1 MARKSRKDTVSAPVP
16 EANEG
21 CRAAIYIRL
30 SVEDKHTRSVSIET
44 QQLIIAQFLERNP
57 EISVYHT
64 YIDNG
69 STGTNFQRP
78 GFQRMLS
85 DIEAGFVNCVIV
97 KDLSRLGRNT
107 IDTGYYIETWFPQ
120 RNIRFIAVNE
130 NYDTANPD
138 DTAYGILIPLRNMIN
153 EAYALDIARKIKA
166 SQRQMM
172 KDGKYIGGRT
182 PYGYL
187 KAENNCHQLVVDHAT
202 APVVRQMF
210 QWAYEGAGLN
220 TIVLRLNEAGVM
232 TPSHYKFSVGEICN
246 EKQLGSGKWQT
257 FTVTKILRSEVY
269 TGDLVQGHTTII
281 DHKQV
286 PAGPENLT
294 VVRDTHEAIVS
305 RELFDA
311 VQKKLD
317 ATAQANKSRTVKP
330 YTANILKG
338 KVFCACCDG
347 SLHRQRCQRKKTADR
362 YIFHCLTNSRI
373 AHGACPGVFIY
384 EDALME
390 ALTGIILDNL
400 DAVLGKYVLCLE
412 APAKQRKNREEL
424 GQKIVCKKQE
434 QARLRDRARSL
445 YESLTLGEI
454 DKDDYFSLRERYDSQ
469 LAQITEDLQQ
479 LEKGLAAVDT
489 QIKKSQEMRRDAESI
504 RKDWALTA
512 ELIDRLIERITVTP
526 EKQITVQMKFRS
538 EYDSYGEVLEKCRA
552 M

>member
-1 MARKSRKDTVSAPVP
+1 MARKSRKDTVSASVP
-16 EANEG
+16 EVNEN

-30 SVEDKHTRSVSIET
+30 SVEDKHTRTVSIET

-69 STGTNFQRP
+69 ATGTNFQRP

-166 SQRQMM
+166 CQRQMM

-187 KAENNCHQLVVDHAT
+187 KAKDDCHKLVVDPVT

-220 TIVLRLNEAGVM
+220 TIVLRLNEAGIM
-232 TPSHYKFSVGEICN
+232 TPSHYKFSIGEICN

-257 FTVTKILRSEVY
+257 FTVTKILRSEIY

-286 PAGPENLT
+286 PAGPENLI

-305 RELFDA
+305 RELFDT

-317 ATAQANKSRTVKP
+317 ETAKENKSRKATP

-338 KVFCACCDG
+338 KVFCACCG
-347 SLHRQRCQRKKTADR
+347 GGLHRQRCQRKKTADR
-362 YIFHCLTNSRI
+362 YVFHCLTNSRI
-373 AHGACPGVFIY
+373 EHGACPGVFIY
-384 EDALME
+384 EEALME
-390 ALTGIILDNL
+390 TLTGIILDNL
-400 DAVLGKYVLCLE
+400 DAVLGKYALCLE
-412 APAKQRKNREEL
+412 APATQREVREEL

-454 DKDDYFSLRERYDSQ
+454 DKDDYFSLRERYDSR
-469 LAQITEDLQQ
+469 LAQMTEDLQQ
-479 LEKGLAAVDT
+479 LEKGLAAIDA
-489 QIKKSQEMRRDAESI
+489 QIKEAQKLRRDAESI
-504 RKDWALTA
+504 RKDRALTA

>member
-16 EANEG
+16 EVNENF
-21 CRAAIYIRL
+21 RAAIYIRL

-44 QQLIIAQFLERNP
+44 QQLIIAQYLERNP

-69 STGTNFQRP
+69 ATGTNFQRH
-78 GFQRMLS
+78 GFQQMLS

-120 RNIRFIAVNE
+120 RNVRFIAVNE
-130 NYDTANPD
+130 NYDTADPD

-187 KAENNCHQLVVDHAT
+187 KAKGDCHQLVVDPVT

-210 QWAYEGAGLN
+210 QWAYKGAGLN
-220 TIVLRLNEAGVM
+220 TIVLRLNEAGIM
-232 TPSHYKFSVGEICN
+232 TPSHYKFSIGEIRN

-257 FTVTKILRSEVY
+257 FTVTKILRSEIY

-286 PAGPENLT
+286 PAGPENLI

-305 RELFDA
+305 RELFDT

-317 ATAQANKSRTVKP
+317 ETAKENKSRKATP

-338 KVFCACCDG
+338 KVFCGCCGG

-362 YIFHCLTNSRI
+362 YVFHCLTNSRI
-373 AHGACPGVFIY
+373 AHGACPGVLIY
-384 EDALME
+384 EEALME
-390 ALTGIILDNL
+390 TLTGIILENL
-400 DAVLGKYVLCLE
+400 DAALGKYALCLE
-412 APAKQRKNREEL
+412 APATQREVREEL

-454 DKDDYFSLRERYDSQ
+454 DKDDYFSLRERYDTR
-469 LAQITEDLQQ
+469 LAQVTEDLQQ
-479 LEKGLAAVDT
+479 LEKGLAAVEAKNEEAQT
-489 QIKKSQEMRRDAESI
+489 IRRDAGSI
-504 RKDWALTA
+504 RKDRALTA

>member
-1 MARKSRKDTVSAPVP
+1 MARKSRKDTVSASAQEP
-16 EANEG
+16 NEN

-30 SVEDKHTRSVSIET
+30 SVEDKHTRTVSIET

-69 STGTNFQRP
+69 ATGTNFQRP

-120 RNIRFIAVNE
+120 RNVRFIAVNE
-130 NYDTANPD
+130 NYDTADPN

-153 EAYALDIARKIKA
+153 EAYAMDIARKIKA

-172 KDGKYIGGRT
+172 KDGKYIGAQT

-187 KAENNCHQLVVDHAT
+187 KAEDDCHQLVVDPAT
-202 APVVRQMF
+202 APVIRQMF

-232 TPSHYKFSVGEICN
+232 TPSHYKFSVGEISN
-246 EKQLGSGKWQT
+246 EKQLGNGKWQT
-257 FTVTKILRSEVY
+257 FTVSKILRSEVY

-294 VVRDTHEAIVS
+294 VVRNTHEAIVS

-317 ATAQANKSRTVKP
+317 ETAQKNKSRKATP

-338 KVFCACCDG
+338 KVFCACCGG

-384 EDALME
+384 EEALME
-390 ALTGIILDNL
+390 TLTGIILDNL
-400 DAVLGKYVLCLE
+400 DAVLGKYALCLE
-412 APAKQRKNREEL
+412 APATQREAREEL

-454 DKDDYFSLRERYDSQ
+454 DKDDYFSLRERYDSR
-469 LAQITEDLQQ
+469 LAQITEDLQL
-479 LEKGLAAVDT
+479 LEKGLAAIDA
-489 QIKKSQEMRRDAESI
+489 QIKETQEIRRDAESI
-504 RKDWALTA
+504 RKDRALTA

>member
-1 MARKSRKDTVSAPVP
+1 MARKSRKENVSAPVP
-16 EANEG
+16 EANEN

-44 QQLIIAQFLERNP
+44 QQLIIAQYLERNP
-57 EISVYHT
+57 EIGVYHT

-69 STGTNFQRP
+69 ATGTNFQRP
-78 GFQRMLS
+78 GFQQMLS

-120 RNIRFIAVNE
+120 RDVRFIAVNE
-130 NYDTANPD
+130 NYDTADPD

-187 KAENNCHQLVVDHAT
+187 KAKDDCHQLVVDPVT

-220 TIVLRLNEAGVM
+220 TIVLRLNEAGIM
-232 TPSHYKFSVGEICN
+232 TPSHYKFSIGEICN

-257 FTVTKILRSEVY
+257 FTVTKILRSEIY

-286 PAGPENLT
+286 PAGPENLI

-305 RELFDA
+305 RELFDT

-317 ATAQANKSRTVKP
+317 ETAKENKSRKATP

-338 KVFCACCDG
+338 KVFCACCGG

-362 YIFHCLTNSRI
+362 YVFHCLTNSRI

-384 EDALME
+384 EEALME
-390 ALTGIILDNL
+390 TLTGIILENL
-400 DAVLGKYVLCLE
+400 DAALGKYALCLE
-412 APAKQRKNREEL
+412 APATQREAREEL

-434 QARLRDRARSL
+434 QTRLRDHARGL

-454 DKDDYFSLRERYDSQ
+454 DKDDYFSLRERYDTR
-469 LAQITEDLQQ
+469 LAQVTEDLQQ

>member
-16 EANEG
+16 EVNEN

-30 SVEDKHTRSVSIET
+30 SVEDKHTRTVSIET

-69 STGTNFQRP
+69 ATGTNFQRH

-172 KDGKYIGGRT
+172 KDGKYIGAQT

-187 KAENNCHQLVVDHAT
+187 KAKNDCHQLIIDPAT
-202 APVVRQMF
+202 APVVRHMF

-257 FTVTKILRSEVY
+257 FTVTKILRGEVY

-338 KVFCACCDG
+338 KIFCAYCG
-347 SLHRQRCQRKKTADR
+347 GGLHRQRCQRKKTADR
-362 YIFHCLTNSRI
+362 YVFHCLTNSRI
-373 AHGACPGVFIY
+373 AHGTCRGVLIY

-400 DAVLGKYVLCLE
+400 DVVLGKYALCLE
-412 APAKQRKNREEL
+412 APAKQRKTREEL
-424 GQKIVCKKQE
+424 GQKIVCKRQE
-434 QARLRDRARSL
+434 QARLRDHARGL

-454 DKDDYFSLRERYDSQ
+454 DKDDYFSLRERYDSR

-479 LEKGLAAVDT
+479 LEKGLAAIDA
-489 QIKKSQEMRRDAESI
+489 QIKETQKLRHDAECI
-504 RKDWALTA
+504 RKDRALTA

-526 EKQITVQMKFRS
+526 EKQITVQMKFQS